1 MSKRLSLVVSL
12 FVVLVLLG
20 ASIHPASA
28 QSYVFAVPRMELQ
41 VYVQPDASARLV
53 YDITFENQGSPIDIV
68 DIGLPHRDYTID
80 NMTASIDGVT
90 LNDIRTSEYVDIG
103 VEIHLRE
110 MAISPG
116 ETATLH
122 FEATMPDMVYQDTTN
137 RDFASFRITPTWFDE
152 ESVRGASE
160 LAIAVHLP
168 EGVEPEEALYQQE
181 PFTDRALFQGHT
193 VVLWEWEDVSL
204 TGPRMVGVSFPQ
216 RVMTRV
222 ERMTLIELVNR
233 WLADNPG
240 ARLILG
246 AINVGLL
253 ALLFFRFSG
262 GTGCTVF
269 AILAGGAILLFFAA
283 PILMLPAI
291 PVLIALVIFNEV
303 RLKKKP
309 HDYLPPIAQVEG
321 GGIKRGLTAPEAAIL
336 LELPLHK
343 ILTLAM
349 FGLLEKGIVTLVKPD
364 PLTVKVNDAFKMWDD
379 PDLRRSK
386 KKRHNAR
393 QTAAQQAGTVIHAYE
408 QDFLDQLERN
418 PNKPVE
424 KIDFTAAMEGLIT
437 STAAKME
444 GFDLAQTR
452 EYYERVIS
460 RAMEQARQMGE
471 VREREQYLD
480 KYLPWVMMNDNYPT
494 VLTHGGYHYWPMWA
508 RPTGGP
514 VTSGA
519 GGGAP
524 TARPSGGGRTSFGDV
539 AASFSGWAETTMGSM
554 AAAVLPGS
562 MNIPG
567 AKGGF
572 VDLSGV
578 DRVTGDV
585 FEAMSK
591 ASKSSGGSGGG
602 GRSSCACAC
611 AGCACACACA
621 GGGR

>member
-1 MSKRLSLVVSL
+1 MFKRLSMVASL
-12 FVVLVLLG
+12 LVVLVLLG
-20 ASIHPASA
+20 ASINPAHA
-28 QSYVFAVPRMELQ
+28 QSYAFRVPRLELQ

-53 YDITFENQGSPIDIV
+53 YDITFDNQGSPIDIV
-68 DIGLPHRDYTID
+68 DIGLPHSDYDIG
-80 NMTASIDGVT
+80 NMTASIDGVSVS
-90 LNDIRTSEYVDIG
+90 DIRTSEFIDIG
-103 VEIHLRE
+103 VEIHLRGQ
-110 MAISPG
+110 AIQPG
-116 ETATLH
+116 ETGTLH
-122 FEATMPDMVYQDTTN
+122 FEATMPDMVYQDTTD
-137 RDFASFRITPTWFDE
+137 RDLASLRITPTWFDD
-152 ESVRGASE
+152 ESVRGE
-160 LAIAVHLP
+160 GTIGVAIHLP
-168 EGVEPEEALYQQE
+168 EGVEPDEALYQQE
-181 PFTDRALFQGHT
+181 PFTDKALFQGRT
-193 VVLWEWEDVSL
+193 VVLWEWEGVRP

-222 ERMTLIELVNR
+222 ERMTFIDLVNR

-240 ARLILG
+240 ARLLLG
-246 AINVGLL
+246 GINVGLL

-269 AILAGGAILLFFAA
+269 VILAGGAILLFFAA

-291 PVLIALVIFNEV
+291 PVLVALVIFNEV
-303 RLKKKP
+303 RLRKKP
-309 HDYLPPIAQVEG
+309 SDYLPPIAHVEG
-321 GGIKRGLTAPEAAIL
+321 GGIKRGLTAPEAAVL

-343 ILTLAM
+343 TLTLIM
-349 FGLLEKGIVTLVKPD
+349 FGLLEKGIVTLVRPD
-364 PLTVKVNDAFKMWDD
+364 PLTVKVTDPFKTWDD
-379 PDLRRSK
+379 PDMRRSK
-386 KKRHNAR
+386 KKRHSAR
-393 QTAAQQAGTVIHAYE
+393 QAAARQAGTVVHAYE
-408 QDFLDQLERN
+408 EAFLDQLERH
-418 PNKPVE
+418 PSKPVE

-444 GFDLAQTR
+444 GFDLSETR
-452 EYYERVIS
+452 EYYERVVS

-471 VREREQYLD
+471 VQEREQYLD

-494 VLTHGGYHYWPMWA
+494 VLTRPGYHYWPMWA
-508 RPTGGP
+508 RPARGS

-519 GGGAP
+519 GGGAR
-524 TARPSGGGRTSFGDV
+524 TGRSGGGGQTSFGDV
-539 AASFSGWAETTMGSM
+539 AASFSGWAETTMGGM
-554 AAAVLPGS
+554 AAAILPSS

-591 ASKSSGGSGGG
+591 ASKSSGGRSGG
-602 GRSSCACAC
+602 SSCACAC